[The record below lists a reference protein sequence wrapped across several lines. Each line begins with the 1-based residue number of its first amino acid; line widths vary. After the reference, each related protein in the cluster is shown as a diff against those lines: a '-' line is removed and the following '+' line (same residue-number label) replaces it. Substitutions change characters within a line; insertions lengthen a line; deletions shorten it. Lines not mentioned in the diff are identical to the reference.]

1 MNRKKLIKF
10 VIATILFLVSIV
22 APDMAANAVN
32 YSYSGKTHKITFSVD
47 ATGFKKLIVKYDGKA
62 VKAAKV
68 KGNGKFKVTVP
79 FKGYKTFKLYGD
91 KQLLKTISAKKYV
104 T

>member
-1 MNRKKLIKF
+1 M
-10 VIATILFLVSIV
+10 SIV

-68 KGNGKFKVTVP
+68 KGNGKV
-79 FKGYKTFKLYGD
+79 
-91 KQLLKTISAKKYV
+91 
-104 T
+104 